1 MDNHDRGFTMQITE
15 RILKEIFNRLLNTE
29 PKDDVVKK
37 LTPVVDGMMEKFQ
50 GTFEL
55 DTVQKQNTFRAI
67 VCSMLVHGWGVGM
80 HPFNHPDANLDG
92 SPIDVRVSKDILIPL
107 EHIKAL
113 RYVQKDEQGRVKK
126 VLFEP
131 DQDERVRGQIDKLLD
146 KIAREKWGDAQ
157 S

>member
-1 MDNHDRGFTMQITE
+1 MQITE
-15 RILKEIFNRLLNTE
+15 KILREVFNRLLNTE
-29 PKDDVVKK
+29 PKDEVVKK
-37 LTPVVDGMMEKFQ
+37 LMLVVDGMMEKFQ

-80 HPFNHPDANLDG
+80 HPFNHPDKNLDG
-92 SPIDVRVSKDILIPL
+92 ALIDARVSKDILIPL
-107 EHIKAL
+107 EHLKAL
-113 RYVQKDEQGRVKK
+113 RYVQKDEHGRVRK

-131 DQDERVRGQIDKLLD
+131 DQDERVRGHIDKLLD